1 MSIVQRIPDRAAGR
15 TAGWPKGEFLGSL
28 RLCLIEARPV
38 VAVMFA
44 LRYLTAA
51 ALAGGVG
58 RTTLVHVLAGAVVWE
73 LAVLST
79 YIVNGT
85 MDVAEDRI
93 NRSRRPIA
101 SGRLT
106 RASARRVAAA
116 SAVSAAVGGLALG
129 GTFCCLVLAFL
140 GVGYLYS
147 APPLCAKRN
156 AVGCALTGVLLA
168 LLTYGAAYAAA
179 GAGSVSRTGMIFCGA
194 TALWTGI
201 VGSVTK
207 DIPDAAGDMAAGRR
221 TTAVMLGETGARI
234 LACGAAV
241 TIGAAFTVAAVLAAP
256 VLLASAAAMLGGAL
270 LVGVV
275 TCPARP
281 GASAMPGRDR
291 GRRPYRAFMV
301 TQYATH
307 LCVIVILIWPA
318 LILAR

>member
-1 MSIVQRIPDRAAGR
+1 MSTVQRIHRRAAGQI
-15 TAGWPKGEFLGSL
+15 AGYPKGELLGSL

-44 LRYLTAA
+44 LRYLAAA
-51 ALAGGVG
+51 ALAGAGQ
-58 RTTLVHVLAGAVVWE
+58 RTTVVHVLAGAVVWE

-93 NRSRRPIA
+93 NRSNRPIA
-101 SGRLT
+101 SGRL
-106 RASARRVAAA
+106 ALVSARRAAVA
-116 SAVSAAVGGLALG
+116 SAVGAVVGGLALG
-129 GTFCCLVLAFL
+129 PAFCCLVLAFL

-156 AVGCALTGVLLA
+156 AVSCALTGVLLA

-179 GAGSVSRTGMIFCGA
+179 GNGSVSRTGMIFCVV

-207 DIPDAAGDMAAGRR
+207 DIPDTVGDMAAGRR
-221 TTAVMLGETGARI
+221 TTAVMLGETGVRI

-241 TIGAAFTVAAVLAAP
+241 TIGAAFTGAAALAAP
-256 VLLASAAAMLGGAL
+256 VLLPSAAAMLGGAL
-270 LVGVV
+270 LVSIVA
-275 TCPARP
+275 CPARP
-281 GASAMPGRDR
+281 GASTTPGTDR
-291 GRRPYRAFMV
+291 RRQPYRAFMV
-301 TQYATH
+301 TQYVTH
-307 LCVIVILIWPA
+307 LCLIVILIWP
-318 LILAR
+318 R